1 MINGKR
7 MYHGDFE
14 RPNTLSWFLTSNVP
28 ELSGDLTDRCVV
40 VRIGPQQH
48 GVDFISKVAEF
59 LKQHRAALIR
69 DIVSRLRQQPSCTIA
84 PESRDRF
91 PAWQDAVLA
100 RFANGNEL
108 ARLVKERRPGVDAD
122 AGEASEVADAL
133 AELLKSKG
141 HCPGCEHIFIPK
153 RVAWELL
160 REKLD
165 TKTETAFGRKIKVV
179 AQNAPLR
186 HVNAEYKHPEW
197 RHGLDWCPPLAM
209 KRGSGKDQGRIR
221 HLDNTPPPLLPGM
234 PGIPGIVAASGERH
248 SPLRPDARGRRGADA
263 RHPRVQWTPHDRPRG
278 RRAVTLGALLCTL
291 HRAGVRL
298 RVEGPRLLYVGPRQ
312 TLTQALLTTL
322 RARKPELLALL
333 AGPVRGLPDPLR
345 QE

>member
-1 MINGKR
+1 MQA
-7 MYHGDFE
+7 
-14 RPNTLSWFLTSNVP
+14 RPRRWPTRW
-28 ELSGDLTDRCVV
+28 
-40 VRIGPQQH
+40 
-48 GVDFISKVAEF
+48 
-59 LKQHRAALIR
+59 
-69 DIVSRLRQQPSCTIA
+69 PSC
-84 PESRDRF
+84 
-91 PAWQDAVLA
+91 
-100 RFANGNEL
+100 
-108 ARLVKERRPGVDAD
+108 
-122 AGEASEVADAL
+122 
-133 AELLKSKG
+133 KG

-345 QE
+345 QEWWPSAMFLACAELEVALTACGADHARERAFWATDREMNTLCWEMNRRVEGTRAWPQDEAWAVVWEDGVAAEAADAAVIVLTETVLFEPPEPEAPTGAERATQTPASAGGGPRA